1 MLKKMCPF
9 IILVVHFI
17 FIDGLCE
24 VINKMISEIDDL
36 CSSTFDFTL

>member
-1 MLKKMCPF
+1 MLKKMCRF

-24 VINKMISEIDDL
+24 VMNTMISEMDDL
-36 CSSTFDFTL
+36 CSSTFGLTL